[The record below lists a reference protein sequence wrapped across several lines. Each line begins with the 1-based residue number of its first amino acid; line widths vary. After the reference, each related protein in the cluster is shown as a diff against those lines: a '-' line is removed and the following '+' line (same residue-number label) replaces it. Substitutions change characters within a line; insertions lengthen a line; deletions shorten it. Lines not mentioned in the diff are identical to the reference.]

1 MASTAKTLGELM
13 KEHRNRLQLTQ
24 EEVAEMIDCHPQ
36 YYKKYESIVEPA
48 GAKGHKIPLPTK
60 RGF

>member
-48 GAKGHKIPLPTK
+48 GCK
-60 RGF
+60 RA

>member
-24 EEVAEMIDCHPQ
+24 EEVAEMIGMKPKQTLIDALE
-36 YYKKYESIVEPA
+36 KA
-48 GAKGHKIPLPTK
+48 
-60 RGF
+60 R